1 MAVRLCISHHDNT
14 SMAVS
19 GYRGLTRTVVKN
31 LTRILTEQQLL
42 LCEAKSLK
50 FYLKITDIDLI
61 KVFLM
66 GL

>member
-14 SMAVS
+14 SMAV
-19 GYRGLTRTVVKN
+19 RGLTRTVVKN